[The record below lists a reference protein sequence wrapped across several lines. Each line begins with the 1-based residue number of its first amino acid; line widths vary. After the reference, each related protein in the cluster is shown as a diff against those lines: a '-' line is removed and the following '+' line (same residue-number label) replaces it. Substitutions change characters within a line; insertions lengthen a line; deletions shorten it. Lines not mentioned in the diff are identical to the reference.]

1 MRAGLVVSTS
11 PDRGTYVQPGSTV
24 TITVSKGREQVTIP
38 SVSVGMTYEDVYKR
52 QDCSRPSYHKKI
64 HRYIHYFHRNSH
76 YSTSR
81 GTETAPGSSEYP

>member
-38 SVSVGMTYEDVYKR
+38 SVSVGMTYEEAVE
-52 QDCSRPSYHKKI
+52 H
-64 HRYIHYFHRNSH
+64 
-76 YSTSR
+76 
-81 GTETAPGSSEYP
+81 